1 VKNCYFWLILSV
13 MIFSLLQPEIA
24 AGAQPSLTKMTVSY
38 SASGGQ
44 YINLFAAKE
53 LGIFEKHGLDVT
65 LNQINSSSQ
74 AVASLRSKSVDVATG
89 PAGVI
94 FDAIAKGV
102 SDFTV
107 FGECMPSTVLEIW
120 VQPNI
125 KSVKDLVGKTIS
137 STNPNSL
144 GDLMIGVWLARNGIK
159 KSDVNVVYLGGL
171 GNLISAMKANKTEA
185 TLILP
190 PLGEQLIP
198 SGQKRLGDLRDITYS
213 NQGWAAT
220 KTYAS
225 KNAPALER
233 FTAAVIEAIAVV
245 KRNKQK
251 TLPVLPKYTGVT
263 NDEWNSY
270 AYEFFMPLLSTIPR
284 MTPDVV
290 KATQEL
296 STLAETRKLNLKPY
310 INNGYVDK
318 LASQGFIDK
327 LYR

>member
-1 VKNCYFWLILSV
+1 
-13 MIFSLLQPEIA
+13 
-24 AGAQPSLTKMTVSY
+24 
-38 SASGGQ
+38 
-44 YINLFAAKE
+44 
-53 LGIFEKHGLDVT
+53 
-65 LNQINSSSQ
+65 
-74 AVASLRSKSVDVATG
+74 
-89 PAGVI
+89 
-94 FDAIAKGV
+94 
-102 SDFTV
+102 
-107 FGECMPSTVLEIW
+107 MPSTVLEVW

-220 KTYAS
+220 KTYAA
-225 KNAPALER
+225 KNGPALER
-233 FTAAVIEAIAVV
+233 FTAAVSEAIAFV

-270 AYEFFMPLLSTIPR
+270 AYEFFMPLLTTIPR

-296 STLAETRKLNLKPY
+296 STVEEARKLNLKPY
-310 INNGYVDK
+310 INNSYVDK
-318 LASQGFIDK
+318 LVSQGFIDK
-327 LYR
+327 LYK

>member
-1 VKNCYFWLILSV
+1 MKTFRDALWLVVFLSGMTFGV
-13 MIFSLLQPEIA
+13 DRA
-24 AGAQPSLTKMTVSY
+24 VAQKPATKMTVSY

-53 LGIFEKHGLDVT
+53 FGIFEKHGLDVT
-65 LNQINSSSQ
+65 LQQINSSSQ

-102 SDFTV
+102 TDFTI
-107 FGECMPSTVLEIW
+107 FGECMPYTVLEVW

-144 GDLMIGVWLARNGIK
+144 GDLMIGVWLAKNGLK

-213 NQGWAAT
+213 NQAWTAA
-220 KTYAS
+220 KSYAS
-225 KNAPALER
+225 RNGDTLER
-233 FTAAVIEAIAVV
+233 FTAAVTEAIALV

-270 AYEFFMPLLSTIPR
+270 AYEFFMPLLTTIPR
-284 MTPDVV
+284 ATPEVV

-296 STLAETRKLNLKPY
+296 STVEETRKLNLKPY
-310 INNGYVDK
+310 IDNHFVDK
-318 LASQGFIDK
+318 LVHQGFVDN
-327 LYR
+327 LYK

>member
-1 VKNCYFWLILSV
+1 MRLIPSAWA
-13 MIFSLLQPEIA
+13 FA
-24 AGAQPSLTKMTVSY
+24 AVFLCAASFPGLTDAQSPRAKMTVSY

-44 YINLFAAKE
+44 YINIFAAKE
-53 LGIFEKHGLDVT
+53 LGIFDKHGLDVT
-65 LNQINSSSQ
+65 LQQINSSSQ

-94 FDAIAKGV
+94 MDAIAKGV
-102 SDFTV
+102 TDFMI
-107 FGECMPSTVLEIW
+107 FGEAIPHTVLEVW

-144 GDLMIGVWLARNGIK
+144 GDLMIGVWLAKNGIK
-159 KSDVNVVYLGGL
+159 KSEVNVVYLGGL
-171 GNLISAMKANKTEA
+171 GNLISAMKANKTDA

-190 PLGEQLIP
+190 PLGEQLIT
-198 SGQKRLGDLRDITYS
+198 SGQKRLGDLRDIAYS
-213 NQGWAAT
+213 NQGWTTTKSYAT
-220 KTYAS
+220 K
-225 KNAPALER
+225 NRDALAR
-233 FTAAVIEAIAVV
+233 FTAAVTEAIAFV

-251 TLPVLPKYTGVT
+251 SLPVLPKYTGVT
-263 NDEWNSY
+263 NEEWNSY

-284 MTPDVV
+284 VTPEVV

-296 STLAETRKLNLKPY
+296 STVEATRKLNFKPY
-310 INNGYVDK
+310 INNSFVDG
-318 LASQGFIDK
+318 LVRQGFIDK

>member
-1 VKNCYFWLILSV
+1 MKIFRTALWLIAFLTGV
-13 MIFSLLQPEIA
+13 TLGAGRAVAQKPA
-24 AGAQPSLTKMTVSY
+24 AKMTVSY

-44 YINLFAAKE
+44 YINIFVAKE

-65 LNQINSSSQ
+65 LQQINSSSQ
-74 AVASLRSKSVDVATG
+74 AVAALRSNSVDVAAG
-89 PAGVI
+89 PAGVVM
-94 FDAIAKGV
+94 DAIAKGV
-102 SDFTV
+102 TDFV
-107 FGECMPSTVLEIW
+107 IFGECMPHTVLEIW

-171 GNLISAMKANKTEA
+171 GNLISGMKANKTDA

-190 PLGEQLIP
+190 PLGEQLTL

-213 NQGWAAT
+213 NQGWTTT
-220 KTYAS
+220 KGYAG
-225 KNAPALER
+225 KNADALQR
-233 FTAAVIEAIAVV
+233 FTAAVAEAIALV
-245 KRNKQK
+245 KRNKQQS
-251 TLPVLPKYTGVT
+251 LPVMPKYTGIK
-263 NDEWNSY
+263 NEEWNSY

-284 MTPDVV
+284 VTPEVV

-296 STLAETRKLNLKPY
+296 STVQETRKLNLKAY
-310 INNGYVDK
+310 INNSYVDK
-318 LASQGFIDK
+318 LVSQGFIDK
-327 LYR
+327 LYK

>member
-1 VKNCYFWLILSV
+1 MRFFRFFLSFSITIARLLIADLDVSAQK
-13 MIFSLLQPEIA
+13 QPD
-24 AGAQPSLTKMTVSY
+24 KMTVSY

-44 YINLFAAKE
+44 YINLFVAKE
-53 LGIFEKHGLDVT
+53 LGIFEKHGLDIT

-102 SDFTV
+102 TDFTV
-107 FGECMPSTVLEIW
+107 FGECMPSTVLEVW

-225 KNAPALER
+225 KNGPTLER
-233 FTAAVIEAIAVV
+233 FTAAVIEAIAMV
-245 KRNKQK
+245 KRNKQQ

-290 KATQEL
+290 KSTQDL
-296 STLAETRKLNLKPY
+296 STVEETRKLNLGPY
-310 INNGYVDK
+310 VNNNYVDR
-318 LASQGFIDK
+318 LAGQGFIDK

>member
-1 VKNCYFWLILSV
+1 MKSCYVWLMLSV
-13 MIFSLLQPEIA
+13 TVSILWHAEMA
-24 AGAQPSLTKMTVSY
+24 AGAQQTPTKMTVSY

-102 SDFTV
+102 TDFTV

-220 KTYAS
+220 KTYAA
-225 KNAPALER
+225 KNGPALAFR
-233 FTAAVIEAIAVV
+233 
-245 KRNKQK
+245 R
-251 TLPVLPKYTGVT
+251 GS
-263 NDEWNSY
+263 D
-270 AYEFFMPLLSTIPR
+270 
-284 MTPDVV
+284 
-290 KATQEL
+290 
-296 STLAETRKLNLKPY
+296 
-310 INNGYVDK
+310 
-318 LASQGFIDK
+318 
-327 LYR
+327 

>member
-13 MIFSLLQPEIA
+13 MVFSLLQPEIA

-310 INNGYVDK
+310 INNGFVDK

>member
-1 VKNCYFWLILSV
+1 MKIFRAALWLVVFLSCMTFGANRAV
-13 MIFSLLQPEIA
+13 AQKSA
-24 AGAQPSLTKMTVSY
+24 AKMTVSY

-53 LGIFEKHGLDVT
+53 FSIFEKHGLDVT
-65 LNQINSSSQ
+65 LQQINSSSQ
-74 AVASLRSKSVDVATG
+74 AVASLRSRSVDVATG

-102 SDFTV
+102 TDFTV
-107 FGECMPSTVLEIW
+107 FGECMPSTVLEVW

-125 KSVKDLVGKTIS
+125 KSVKDLIGKTIS

-144 GDLMIGVWLARNGIK
+144 GDLMIGVWLAKNGIK

-190 PLGEQLIP
+190 PLGEQIIP

-220 KTYAS
+220 KSFAS
-225 KNAPALER
+225 KNGDTLER
-233 FTAAVIEAIAVV
+233 FTAAVIGAIALV

-263 NDEWNSY
+263 NEEWNSY
-270 AYEFFMPLLSTIPR
+270 AYEFFMPLLTTIPR
-284 MTPDVV
+284 VTPEVV

-296 STLAETRKLNLKPY
+296 STVEETRKLNLKPY
-310 INNGYVDK
+310 IDNHFVDK
-318 LASQGFIDK
+318 LVHQGFVDK
-327 LYR
+327 LYK